1 MIKSLDILFI
11 DNDHSLVSEYEKLAN
26 EANCSFKVVTD
37 PKQGLSTI
45 LKENPKIVFVEMDMP
60 DVDGLKIAIKFS
72 EEKLFEKSAIYLLSK
87 KDMEEIEFFSVKTLG
102 FSEVIKKPL
111 DKDKLLKI
119 LESSSTHTRS
129 KAA

>member
-1 MIKSLDILFI
+1 MTKSLDVLFI
-11 DNDHSLVSEYEKLAN
+11 DNDHNLVSEYENLAN
-26 EANCSFKVVTD
+26 ESNCSFKVVTD

-72 EEKLFEKSAIYLLSK
+72 EEKLFEKSEIFLLSK
-87 KDMEEIEFFSVKTLG
+87 KEMEEIEHFSVKTLG

-111 DKDKLLKI
+111 HKDKLLQI
-119 LESSSTHTRS
+119 LESFLTNTRS

>member
-1 MIKSLDILFI
+1 MTKSLDVLFI
-11 DNDHSLVSEYEKLAN
+11 DNDRSMVSEYEKLSN
-26 EANCSFKVVTD
+26 EANCSFMVVTD
-37 PKQGLSTI
+37 PKMGLATI

-72 EEKLFEKSAIYLLSK
+72 EEKLFEHSQIYLLSK
-87 KDMEEIEFFSVKTLG
+87 KEMEEIELFSVRTLG

-111 DKDKLLKI
+111 KKDKFSKI
-119 LESSSTHTRS
+119 LKQSADFSRP